1 MKRLIAVVFLLL
13 LIATAVMGQSQTNST
28 QSATGKQASSASFVD
43 QILKFLGFGASSG
56 TLKGPGD
63 EVTSGGLWVADL
75 RSGGTRALTSVGG
88 YRSPV
93 FLPGANDVLAL
104 RGSDVM
110 QVPLAGGDGKKLYSV
125 ASVTKLVGAGA
136 DDPGKILILLQGGPG
151 GHPLVGLL
159 TVSTAAVTL
168 LPYDPASSQ
177 QLQIVEGLQGSAR
190 TYGDQHVYV
199 EKQTKQA
206 MSGTVEWLDVFHRV
220 GDAKPVDVSQCDGTN
235 CGQPSLSKDGR
246 LLVFVKAT
254 SE

>member
-1 MKRLIAVVFLLL
+1 MQGA
-13 LIATAVMGQSQTNST
+13 A
-28 QSATGKQASSASFVD
+28 GKQAPSASFLD
-43 QILKFLGFGASSG
+43 QVLKFLGFGASSG
-56 TLKGPGD
+56 TLKGPDD
-63 EVTSGGLWVADL
+63 EVTSGDLWVVDL
-75 RSGGTRALTSVGG
+75 SSGGSRPLTSTGG

-93 FLPGANDVLAL
+93 FLPGTNDVLAL

-110 QVPLAGGDGKKLYSV
+110 QVPLAGGDGTKLYSV

-151 GHPLVGLL
+151 DHPRVGLL
-159 TVSTAAVTL
+159 TVSTGTVTP

-177 QLQIVEGLQGSAR
+177 QLQMVEGLQGWSR
-190 TYGDQHVYV
+190 TYGDQRVYV

-206 MSGTVEWLDVFHRV
+206 MSGTVEWLDVFRRV
-220 GDAKPVDVSQCDGTN
+220 GDGKPMDVSQCDGNN

-246 LLVFVKAT
+246 LLVFVKAG